1 MADSKLEGNLRVVK
15 RTNGSGGE
23 LAVES
28 SLSVGGVAFSDK
40 LDVAAVA
47 PFFDAATVYAVGD
60 VVAYDGRFGRRV
72 ADSAEPSEFVED
84 DWEKKTLIELIKE
97 A

>member
-1 MADSKLEGNLRVVK
+1 MADSKLEGSLRVAK
-15 RTNGSGGE
+15 RANGSGGE

-28 SLSVGGVAFSDK
+28 SLSVGGVAFSEK

-47 PFFDAATVYAVGD
+47 PLFDASKVY
-60 VVAYDGRFGRRV
+60 VVAFGGRLWRRV
-72 ADSAEPSEFVED
+72 ANSATPSEFVED

-97 A
+97 T

>member
-1 MADSKLEGNLRVVK
+1 MADSKLEGNLRVAK
-15 RTNGSGGE
+15 RANGSGGE

-28 SLSVGGVAFSDK
+28 SLSVGGVAFSEK

-47 PFFDAATVYAVGD
+47 PLFDASAVYAVGD
-60 VVAYDGRFGRRV
+60 VVAYDGRFWRRV
-72 ADSAEPSEFVED
+72 ANSTAPSAFVEG